1 MGFFIIFVLSLMAA
15 IVRGRLTYV
24 SAGTDRAKEDELANQ
39 VILMYFVLTGIQLM
53 IALILGDALRRI
65 VKSLKESAIL
75 EINYKMLTIHV
86 FLIIS

>member
-1 MGFFIIFVLSLMAA
+1 
-15 IVRGRLTYV
+15 
-24 SAGTDRAKEDELANQ
+24 
-39 VILMYFVLTGIQLM
+39 M